1 MKAYKKVI
9 EVMSCLREEWSN
21 DFEKVI
27 KKIK

>member
-9 EVMSCLREEWSN
+9 EVMSCLSEEWSN